1 MQVRITPWKD
11 YERNKV
17 SNSHAIHPRT
27 SANVLVISVKTL
39 VILLVKLTKS
49 GIGGGPWGGLP
60 PLRGA
65 SSQAVFQEDN
75 AKLST

>member
-1 MQVRITPWKD
+1 MED
-11 YERNKV
+11 YEYTV
-17 SNSHAIHPRT
+17 SNYMQLYPRT

-49 GIGGGPWGGLP
+49 GIGGGHGGGLP